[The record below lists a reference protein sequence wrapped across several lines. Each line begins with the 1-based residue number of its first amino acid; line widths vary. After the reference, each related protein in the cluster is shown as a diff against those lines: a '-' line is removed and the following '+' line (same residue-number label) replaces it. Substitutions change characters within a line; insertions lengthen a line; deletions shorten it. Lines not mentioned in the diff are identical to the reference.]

1 MWVPATS
8 ATSLLASY
16 RLVVHQAAELCWR
29 RGGGGGGG
37 REAAHKIRYV
47 QGCTYEE
54 WEESSHEGGQDQVDD
69 SGNKAL

>member
-29 RGGGGGGG
+29 RGGGEGGG
-37 REAAHKIRYV
+37 RLLTKYAMYKVALTKNGRRAATKVVKTR
-47 QGCTYEE
+47 
-54 WEESSHEGGQDQVDD
+54 
-69 SGNKAL
+69 